1 MNNRIRS
8 VSLLAICLGL
18 AACAGPSYKAPVVDR
33 LPARSL
39 SSQVSPDGYYTV
51 KPGDT
56 LYSIAL
62 DFGLDWR
69 DLARAN
75 GLSDPS
81 KLAIGQKILVEGL
94 GTGAVANS
102 DAGSTVNGD
111 IEVRPI
117 DGGQSGTVAR
127 PIAVPEPPAEQKP
140 KPSNEGLAANFIWP
154 HDGKLIS
161 GFKPGVN
168 KGIDLAANVG
178 DPVKASQA
186 GKVVY
191 AGNALRGYG
200 NLIIVKHNNNL
211 LTAYAHNK
219 TLLVKEGDTVKQ
231 GQKIAEAGQSD
242 ADRPKL
248 HFEVR
253 KAGKPVNP
261 LEYLP
266 AR

>member
-1 MNNRIRS
+1 MNIRIKSLS
-8 VSLLAICLGL
+8 VMAICLGL

-33 LPARSL
+33 LPSRSL

-62 DFGLDWR
+62 EFGLDWR

-75 GLSDPS
+75 GLADPS
-81 KLAIGQKILVEGL
+81 RLSIGQKLLVEGISA
-94 GTGAVANS
+94 GAVAGS
-102 DAGSTVNGD
+102 GEAGADGS

-117 DGGQSGTVAR
+117 DGGQGSTVAR
-127 PIAVPEPPAEQKP
+127 PIPTPEPPVGQS
-140 KPSNEGLAANFIWP
+140 KPSSEGLAAKFIWP
-154 HDGKLIS
+154 HDGELIS
-161 GFKPGVN
+161 SFKPGVS
-168 KGIDLAANVG
+168 KGIDLAAKVG
-178 DPVKASQA
+178 DPVKASQE

-191 AGNALRGYG
+191 SGNALRGYG

-219 TLLVKEGDTVKQ
+219 TLLVKEGDSVKV

-242 ADRPKL
+242 SDRPKL